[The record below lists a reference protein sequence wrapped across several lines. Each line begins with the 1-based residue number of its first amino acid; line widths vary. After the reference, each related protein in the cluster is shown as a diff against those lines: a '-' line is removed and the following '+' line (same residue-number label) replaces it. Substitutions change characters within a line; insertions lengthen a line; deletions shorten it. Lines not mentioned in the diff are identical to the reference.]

1 MVDNVDKS
9 TESLPVLRPLLALM
23 MTRRGLMVLAI
34 VAIVTGLA
42 LNWSWLLAIGVAPI
56 LLSVLPCLVMCAVGA
71 CFACS
76 KGGACDKTDK
86 SN

>member
-1 MVDNVDKS
+1 MVDNTDKS
-9 TESLPVLRPLLALM
+9 TQSLPILPPLLALM

-34 VAIVTGLA
+34 VAIVTGLV
-42 LNWSWLLAIGVAPI
+42 LNWSWLLAIGVAPV
-56 LLSVLPCLVMCAVGA
+56 LLSLLPCLVMCAVGV

-76 KGGACDKTDK
+76 KGGASDKTDK

>member
-1 MVDNVDKS
+1 MVENVDKG
-9 TESLPVLRPLLALM
+9 TQSLPILRPLLALM
-23 MTRRGLMVLAI
+23 MTRQGLMVLAI

-71 CFACS
+71 CFVCR
-76 KGGACDKTDK
+76 KGGASDTTDK